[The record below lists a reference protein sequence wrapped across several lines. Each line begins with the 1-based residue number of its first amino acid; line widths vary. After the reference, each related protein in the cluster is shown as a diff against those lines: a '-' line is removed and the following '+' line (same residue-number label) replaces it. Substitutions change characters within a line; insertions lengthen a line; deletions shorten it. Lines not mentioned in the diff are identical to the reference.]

1 MNDTV
6 INDIAERYRVSVGC
20 VRVLLDS
27 LRRTGGTL
35 AQFDHPELGGP
46 GQWQPGM
53 VMVGDMMNNQLKAH
67 VAGLCSELSALVRG
81 VDSAGVH
88 TLSRPPGT
96 PAAAGEAHL
105 PAGES
110 WWPATY
116 GHPSASGAQNGI
128 RYAVF
133 PEKRRLLIQ
142 RGARIDGYDTGIYH
156 VSGVGQQQGATS
168 TLTFTSRAGEIPL
181 DELKK
186 VEL

>member
-1 MNDTV
+1 MNATV
-6 INDIAERYRVSVGC
+6 IKDVAERYKVSTDV
-20 VRVLLDS
+20 VESLLDS
-27 LRRTGGTL
+27 LRRTGGTM

-46 GQWQPGM
+46 GQWLPGM

-67 VAGLCSELSALVRG
+67 VAGLCSELSAIVRG
-81 VDSAGVH
+81 TDSAGFH

-96 PAAAGEAHL
+96 AAASGEAHL

-116 GHPSASGAQNGI
+116 GHPSASGGQNGI

-142 RGARIDGYDTGIYH
+142 RGARIDCYDTGIYH
-156 VSGVGQQQGATS
+156 VSGVGQQQGHAS
-168 TLTFTSRAGEIPL
+168 TLTFTSRAGEVPL
-181 DELKK
+181 EELKK
-186 VEL
+186 AEL